1 MLFWEIRNKETG
13 RIVSTE
19 MCPGN
24 AAEHLMILDEIKGRG
39 IFEIVEVDEVEGA

>member
-1 MLFWEIRNKETG
+1 MHWEIRNKETG
-13 RIVSTE
+13 RIVATE

-39 IFEIVEVDEVEGA
+39 VFEIVEIDEVEGA